1 MTFIYLQYHI
11 KLRTIMLQMATIANP
26 EFENDMLC
34 FIQPEY
40 GGAFDYGIAFYNEY
54 SNFMDEK
61 IKIYTNGYTTNQR
74 IYFEQFEILM
84 KKYDDLY
91 FIDLSPSMLRTING
105 NYSTNERSRVLF
117 CLIRYL
123 IDA

>member
-1 MTFIYLQYHI
+1 
-11 KLRTIMLQMATIANP
+11 MLQMATIANP

-34 FIQPEY
+34 FIQPKC
-40 GGAFDYGIAFYNEY
+40 GGAFDCGIAFYDQY
-54 SNFMDEK
+54 GNFMDEK
-61 IKIYTNGYTTNQR
+61 IKIYTNGYTMNQR
-74 IYFEQFEILM
+74 ICFEQFEILI

-91 FIDLSPSMLRTING
+91 FIDLSPQMLRTING